1 MERTFTVIS
10 LMRELKP
17 KRAKWV
23 NWGAPA
29 SQLVAQ
35 HNSQHS
41 PFPVLPATS
50 LPLTFL
56 KSFPGTGIAWYWNT
70 YAGRGCGHK
79 GMSCPVITLHRK
91 PPSLPEAL
99 FSWKVVCRSNAYFV
113 IPVSQPPE
121 CESVWSVAGVYA
133 QAVFVLAVINLMYNC
148 MYMDFIYG
156 IQSIYSVYWDIM
168 CVYMHVC
175 IFYIHIF
182 WHF

>member
-1 MERTFTVIS
+1 
-10 LMRELKP
+10 MRELKP

-23 NWGAPA
+23 NWSAPA

-35 HNSQHS
+35 HNSQHT

-56 KSFPGTGIAWYWNT
+56 KSFPGTGNCLSIGILT
-70 YAGRGCGHK
+70 QEGCGHK

-99 FSWKVVCRSNAYFV
+99 FSWKVVCRSNAYFA
-113 IPVSQPPE
+113 IPVSQPPIVSQSGLWR
-121 CESVWSVAGVYA
+121 ESIPRLSLCWLC
-133 QAVFVLAVINLMYNC
+133 VLCITTCIWTLYTFTVH
-148 MYMDFIYG
+148 
-156 IQSIYSVYWDIM
+156 IQSWDIM

-182 WHF
+182 CHF